1 MSFIQTKY
9 DISRL
14 FNSKSEISFTSSG
27 HIDVKYAGNKTTKD
41 IPINLKIQMRNV
53 HEKLEIDIKLGLSL
67 IHI

>member
-14 FNSKSEISFTSSG
+14 FNSKSEISFESSG

-41 IPINLKIQMRNV
+41 IPI
-53 HEKLEIDIKLGLSL
+53 LSL